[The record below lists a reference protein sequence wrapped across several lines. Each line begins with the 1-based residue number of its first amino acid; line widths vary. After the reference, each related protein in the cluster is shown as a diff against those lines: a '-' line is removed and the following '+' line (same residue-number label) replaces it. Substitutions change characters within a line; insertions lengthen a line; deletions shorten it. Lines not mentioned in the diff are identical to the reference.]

1 VEGSVLVIGG
11 GIAGIQTSLD
21 LTELGFK
28 VFLVEKEQS
37 IGGHMAQFDRLF
49 PKDDCSLCILAPK
62 MVSVYR
68 NPNIELFTLSEIKE
82 VKGKV
87 GNFKITII
95 KHPRYID
102 ESSCKGCGDC
112 SKRCPKIEV
121 PNLFDMNLGKRKSI
135 YMPFPQATPP
145 VYMIDPELCLYLN
158 RNVCGVCKK
167 VCKGDA
173 IDFEQEPQE
182 IEIRVGAIIVA
193 TGFDMLGK
201 ELPKKWGYQYKNVI
215 NALEY
220 ERILSPTGPFGTQIL
235 RPSDEVEPEKIAFI
249 QCAGSGY
256 LEENTPY
263 CSCVCCMYIAKNAVL
278 SKNYAEN
285 AQITIFRHNIRVF
298 GRNFYEYTKA
308 AQEEYEI
315 NYLNSSINLIEE
327 DPETNDLII
336 NYNDLKTGE
345 NNLSF
350 RANLIVLAAPLV
362 PSNGTSKL
370 AKILGVELDDYGFF
384 KETSYFN
391 KSLSSKDGIYLCG
404 FCQGPMN
411 ISETVAHASG
421 VASLVA
427 TLLNSVRYTLIREKQ
442 VDMRPEEEIIDITPR
457 ALIIGGGISGMT
469 AALNISN
476 QGFETIIVEKENIL
490 GGNLNHLN
498 LIYPIRQ
505 DPLPILDK
513 LKEKVHNTN
522 NIEVLLDSKIE
533 DVNGSI
539 GKYEIAVRKINSELK
554 KMTVGVIIIATGS
567 QEFKPYGFFRYGNNY
582 KNILTQMD
590 LEQRLKSKDLTWL
603 KNINHF
609 TTIMCV
615 NARQKGG
622 FPYCSNIC
630 CSNTIKNINTLK
642 ELKPELKAV
651 VLFRELHMAK
661 KEFEDY
667 VRKRKNLANYL
678 KYDLENLPEIINIKE
693 KPEKFEIR
701 LRDIQNTEKSIGFKT
716 DLVILSTPMIPPEGI
731 DKLADMLNVPLD
743 RFGFFIEA
751 HKKLRPLDFSSQGVF
766 VCGCAQWP
774 KNIQDSISEA
784 NGAAGRASRFL
795 NIGKISTTKL
805 ELLSFLLSIECFFKD
820 IKVNSEKCNGCGR
833 CVEVCEFKAISLNQ
847 LKQEYEDVS
856 IATKKALINPAICR
870 GCGKCSATCRLKAI
884 YPRHYDFKQI
894 SAIFDPYFLENVES
908 EQIIPKSEG
917 FSLKVK
923 NSLQEF
929 NKNRRLY

>member
-1 VEGSVLVIGG
+1 MEGSVLVIGG

-28 VFLVEKEQS
+28 VFLVEKEPS
-37 IGGHMAQFDRLF
+37 IGGHMAQFDKLF

-87 GNFKITII
+87 GNFKVTIV
-95 KHPRYID
+95 KRPRYVD
-102 ESSCKGCGDC
+102 ESKCKGCGDC
-112 SKRCPKIEV
+112 AKRCPKIEV

-135 YMPFPQATPP
+135 YMLFPQATPP

-158 RNVCGVCKK
+158 RDVCGVCKK

-173 IDFEQEPQE
+173 IDFEQESQE
-182 IEIRVGAIIVA
+182 IEIEVGAIVVA

-201 ELPKKWGYQYKNVI
+201 ELPQKWGYQYKNVV

-220 ERILSPTGPFGTQIL
+220 ERILSPTGPFGPQIL
-235 RPSDEVEPEKIAFI
+235 RPSDEVEPESIAFV

-256 LEENTPY
+256 LKENVPY
-263 CSCVCCMYIAKNAVL
+263 CSRVCCMYVAKNAVL

-285 AQITIFRHNIRVF
+285 TQITIFRHNIRVF
-298 GRNFYEYTKA
+298 GKNFYDYTKA

-315 NYLNSSINLIEE
+315 NYINSEINSIEE

-336 NYNDLKTGE
+336 NYDDLKTGE
-345 NNLSF
+345 SNLSF
-350 RANLIVLAAPLV
+350 RVKLVVLAPPLI
-362 PSNGTSKL
+362 PSKGASNL
-370 AKILGVELDDYGFF
+370 AKILGIELDDFGFF
-384 KETSYFN
+384 RETSYFN
-391 KSLSSKDGIYLCG
+391 KSLSSKNGIYLCG

-421 VASLVA
+421 VASQVA
-427 TLLNSVRYTLIREKQ
+427 TLLNSVRYSLIREKEI
-442 VDMRPEEEIIDITPR
+442 DIRPEEEIIDITPR

-469 AALNISN
+469 AALNISS
-476 QGFETIIVEKENIL
+476 QGFEAVIVERENML
-490 GGNLNHLN
+490 GGNLNRLHQ
-498 LIYPIRQ
+498 IYPIKQ
-505 DPLPILDK
+505 DPSSIVNELRENVD
-513 LKEKVHNTN
+513 TAN
-522 NIEVLLDSKIE
+522 NIEVFLNSKIE
-533 DVNGSI
+533 EVNGSI
-539 GKYEIAVRKINSELK
+539 GKYEIVIRKTDSEIK
-554 KMTVGVIIIATGS
+554 KMIVGVIIIATGS
-567 QEFKPYGFFRYGNNY
+567 QEFKPYGFFQYGENF
-582 KNILTQMD
+582 KNILTQME
-590 LEQRLKSKDLTWL
+590 LEQRLKSNDFSWL

-622 FPYCSNIC
+622 FAYCSNIC
-630 CSNTIKNINTLK
+630 CSNTIKNINILK
-642 ELKPELKAV
+642 ELKPDLEAV

-667 VRKRKNLANYL
+667 VSKRKKLANYL
-678 KYDLENLPEIINIKE
+678 KYDLENIPEIINIKE
-693 KPEKFEIR
+693 KPEKFEIK
-701 LRDIQNTEKSIGFKT
+701 LRDAQNTEKSISFKT
-716 DLVILSTPMIPPEGI
+716 DLIILSTPMIPPEGI
-731 DKLADMLNVPLD
+731 DELANILNAPLD
-743 RFGFFIEA
+743 KFGFFIEA
-751 HKKLRPLDFSSQGVF
+751 HKKLRPLDFSAHGVF

-795 NIGKISTTKL
+795 NIRKISTTKL

-820 IKVNSEKCNGCGR
+820 IKVNAEKCNGCGR
-833 CVEVCEFKAISLNQ
+833 CVEVCEFKAISLND

-856 IATKKALINPAICR
+856 IATKKALINSAICK

-894 SAIFDPYFLENVES
+894 SAIIDPYFLGKVES
-908 EQIIPKSEG
+908 EQITSNSEE
-917 FSLKVK
+917 FSLIK
-923 NSLQEF
+923 S
-929 NKNRRLY
+929 